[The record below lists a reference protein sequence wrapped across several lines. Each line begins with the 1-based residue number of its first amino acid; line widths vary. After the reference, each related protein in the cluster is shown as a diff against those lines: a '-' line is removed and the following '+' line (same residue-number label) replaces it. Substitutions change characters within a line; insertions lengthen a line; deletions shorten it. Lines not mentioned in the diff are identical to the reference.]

1 MDKKDTGKDKLKK
14 ALKVLKF
21 EEIKESKTGTYY
33 SEGCSGNRSDCCT
46 RVCTRVGNEN
56 SEEDWGKFLEIEGG
70 VVQY

>member
-33 SEGCSGNRSDCCT
+33 SEGCKPVRISSTFFRQFA
-46 RVCTRVGNEN
+46 N
-56 SEEDWGKFLEIEGG
+56 SF
-70 VVQY
+70 